1 MTVPDI
7 TNAERIVWQRQ
18 ACALLASLLT
28 VAAKDS
34 LPAIAWTV
42 TDVGASLHGEFLSRP
57 HSLRREHFAAWKAA
71 ITAVSGCRPEID
83 REHEFSS
90 GEARLAVSWPHL
102 PVKLGAPADQLYP
115 SATVTLTASIWPDEE
130 NENG

>member
-1 MTVPDI
+1 MPDI

-28 VAAKDS
+28 LAAKDG
-34 LPAIAWTV
+34 LPAINWTV
-42 TDVGASLHGEFLSRP
+42 TGAGASLHGEVLARP
-57 HSLRREHFAAWKAA
+57 PALRREHFAAWKAA
-71 ITAVSGCRPEID
+71 ITVASGRAPETD
-83 REHEFSS
+83 REHEFGS
-90 GEARLAVSWPHL
+90 GETRLVAGWEHL
-102 PVKLGAPADQLYP
+102 PVRLGAAAAELYP